1 MKFFHK
7 GSVPDPAIF
16 SKLGTI
22 PKEFLV
28 HPLVR
33 ANLGDRAVY
42 IYRYFKNG
50 DLSKSMPLS
59 EQVVTNTVVPSVCAA
74 LERIHGAGLIHRDI
88 KPENLMWNDE
98 KNGVLLSDFGIS
110 SLLEKGASIRRT
122 KGSGTAGYTAPETLN
137 GYVSAKSDYYSFGVT
152 LLCLLMGMDPFAGMT
167 DAQIIFN
174 VINKQLEIPSFIS
187 DRMRRLIKGLTIKDR
202 GLRWGADEVKQW
214 LSGSS
219 QGTAPAG
226 IGSGTR
232 QPIMF
237 DGREYSDFTRLA
249 EDISSDW
256 QKGLEFLY
264 GGALEGQLTPADA
277 KLKENCFT
285 IKKGMDKDLSL
296 TKLLLLLDSKRRFCY
311 KGLVF
316 NNAAEFADAVLDGQ
330 DDRRITEFVSGGGLA
345 VCLRATGSTR
355 EYVDR
360 IRRIVDKMNSSESC
374 GGYVYAIAYIIS
386 GRGYGSEN
394 FGSISRLVDSLESTD
409 DLEREKTASRL
420 VCDTKF
426 YMWLYSLGYEDI
438 IEKYLEVEGE

>member
-1 MKFFHK
+1 MSDPNRKTLIMRSPDRVTKITPRTEQPTLGDTAQSDMIPALSVGMVISGYKIIDVIAENTGEATLLLAAKDSEKYVMKFFHK
-7 GSVPDPAIF
+7 GIVPDPAIF

-226 IGSGTR
+226 IG
-232 QPIMF
+232 
-237 DGREYSDFTRLA
+237 
-249 EDISSDW
+249 
-256 QKGLEFLY
+256 
-264 GGALEGQLTPADA
+264 
-277 KLKENCFT
+277 
-285 IKKGMDKDLSL
+285 
-296 TKLLLLLDSKRRFCY
+296 
-311 KGLVF
+311 
-316 NNAAEFADAVLDGQ
+316 
-330 DDRRITEFVSGGGLA
+330 
-345 VCLRATGSTR
+345 
-355 EYVDR
+355 
-360 IRRIVDKMNSSESC
+360 
-374 GGYVYAIAYIIS
+374 
-386 GRGYGSEN
+386 
-394 FGSISRLVDSLESTD
+394 
-409 DLEREKTASRL
+409 
-420 VCDTKF
+420 
-426 YMWLYSLGYEDI
+426 
-438 IEKYLEVEGE
+438 